1 MEQKVKIENIR
12 GSAKCPHCGHVD
24 DMHIRVES
32 HLGYI
37 EDNEYSYYTL
47 YAECPRCKLEFEV
60 VG

>member
-24 DMHIRVES
+24 DMPIRVES

-37 EDNEYSYYTL
+37 KDNEYS
-47 YAECPRCKLEFEV
+47 ECPRCKLEIEV
-60 VG
+60 VE